1 MYRPECPAE
10 RGEICFVVPRNMNFL
25 GADIRPVVRFS
36 FAENQEFVLLDFQ
49 TVGLGLRGKK
59 TRVEGGDYRHRSTL
73 RLV

>member
-1 MYRPECPAE
+1 
-10 RGEICFVVPRNMNFL
+10 MNFL

-59 TRVEGGDYRHRSTL
+59 TRHKGGDYYRHCSTS
-73 RLV
+73 RLVSKLHYGILFKLDT